1 MDTQSTETTI
11 VRTQNMQIKFVH
23 SLRCKQIN
31 RSMADQLT
39 ATFQSNAAMP
49 HV

>member
-1 MDTQSTETTI
+1 
-11 VRTQNMQIKFVH
+11 MQIKFVH
-23 SLRCKQIN
+23 SLRCKPIS

-39 ATFQSNAAMP
+39 ETFQSNAAMP